1 MDMIFDK
8 SIETNHMKSIVSLYY
23 DNKTIKWWCWKYDFD
38 KKINLTARTIY
49 GNMYDDESITLT
61 YGFICL
67 DDETIV
73 NVVDLIKSY
82 NRDITI
88 QKIIE

>member
-1 MDMIFDK
+1 MIFDK
-8 SIETNHMKSIVSLYY
+8 YIQITDLKSIVNLQYSR
-23 DNKTIKWWCWKYDFD
+23 TIKWWCWKYDFSM
-38 KKINLTARTIY
+38 KKPATGTTTIEY
-49 GNMYDDESITLT
+49 NDEGELPT

-67 DDETIV
+67 DNETIV

-82 NRDITI
+82 NRNLII